1 VALPGRAKGLW
12 KERFAAI
19 TSWERHLHASGT
31 RVVKF
36 FLHVSKAEQRERFEP
51 SEDEQAAIREAVAK
65 LQAE

>member
-1 VALPGRAKGLW
+1 MALPGRAKGLW

-36 FLHVSKAEQRERFEP
+36 FLHVSKAEQRERLLARAE
-51 SEDEQAAIREAVAK
+51 EADK
-65 LQAE
+65 KW